1 MLSYLATHFIR
12 RHMLA
17 VAFQIKWFSDSIPNC
32 IGLEASATNRG
43 RYIPSLTSIAPTN
56 YSWKTQTSRSI
67 LKMLHF
73 RGNAKIQR
81 CVSICDK
88 QVSPWHVMFVQGEQK
103 GVLLQKKRLPQELKS
118 VLGVVL
124 GAMHLLHYFYTII
137 ACPPV
142 SQDTSRS
149 VVGTCLFPIVTLK
162 ILFS

>member
-1 MLSYLATHFIR
+1 
-12 RHMLA
+12 MLA

-103 GVLLQKKRLPQELKS
+103 EFFCKRRDCHKS
-118 VLGVVL
+118 
-124 GAMHLLHYFYTII
+124 
-137 ACPPV
+137 
-142 SQDTSRS
+142 
-149 VVGTCLFPIVTLK
+149 
-162 ILFS
+162 